1 MSRVNAGDEI
11 GRNDPCPC
19 GSGRKYK
26 KCCMGR
32 GGPRRAAATPPRA
45 GTREDVPVA
54 QEHAR
59 AGRLPEAKDVYEQ
72 VLRSRPDDVQALN
85 GLADVEGRLGR
96 PAESVRLLRRAIA
109 ADERHHASHVMLCQ
123 MLLRVGD
130 FDGAT
135 QSARRA
141 VDLDPNNEAGH
152 RMLADCHYRMRRFDE
167 AIGETKKALALD
179 PGSVNA
185 EFFLA
190 VLLEKKGA
198 LNEARQRL
206 EELIAR
212 GLGPDLL
219 HRAQRELGFVLDRL
233 GEHEAAFALFEQAGA
248 ERAGMPEARGIDG
261 DQPLN
266 LAAAYRRVATTELL
280 SKWSSD
286 AFDDDLPRPS
296 FLVGF
301 PRSGTTLTEQI
312 MAAHPDVVT
321 TDEKMLIRDVKTTML
336 EWFAENNAPAVLAQL
351 DRDDILR
358 LRAEYWKRAQ
368 GVVQTDLSDK
378 VFVDKLPLNLIDL
391 PLINVLFPEA
401 RVIVALRD
409 PRDVCLSC
417 FMQLFGLNTAMVNF
431 LSWERTAAFY
441 AAVMDLWLYLRD
453 KMTLQY
459 LEIRYEDTV
468 DDFPRQARALI
479 DFLGV
484 AWDEG
489 VLAFHEGA
497 RQRFISTPSAAA
509 VSQPVHRGAL
519 ARWRRYPAAT
529 ERVSETLARFVT
541 AFGYD

>member
-1 MSRVNAGDEI
+1 MARDNAGDEV

-19 GSGRKYK
+19 GSGKKYK
-26 KCCMGR
+26 KCCMGK
-32 GGPRRAAATPPRA
+32 GGPRRPVPTLPRA
-45 GTREDVPVA
+45 GLREHAQAA

-59 AGRLPEAKDVYEQ
+59 AGRLPEAKQAYEQ
-72 VLRSRPDDVQALN
+72 ALRAKPDDVTALQ
-85 GLADVEGRLGR
+85 GLAEVEGRLGR
-96 PAESVRLLRRAIA
+96 PGESVSLLRRAIA
-109 ADERHHASHVMLCQ
+109 ADERNLPAHVVLCQ

-141 VDLDPNNEAGH
+141 VDLDPNSEAAH
-152 RMLADCHYRMRRFDE
+152 RMLADCHHRMRRYDE
-167 AIGETKKALALD
+167 AIAETNKALAID

-185 EFFLA
+185 ELFLA
-190 VLLEKKGA
+190 VLLEKKGELSA
-198 LNEARQRL
+198 ARQRL
-206 EELIAR
+206 EALMAG

-219 HRAQRELGFVLDRL
+219 HRAQRELGFVLDKL
-233 GEHEAAFALFEQAGA
+233 GEHEAAFDVFEQAGA
-248 ERAGMPEARGIDG
+248 ARAETPEARGIDG
-261 DQPLN
+261 DQPMN
-266 LAAAYRRVATTELL
+266 LVDGYRKAATKELL
-280 SKWSSD
+280 ARWTRAS
-286 AFDDDLPRPS
+286 FDDDLPRPT

-321 TDEKMLIRDVKTTML
+321 TDEEMLIRDVKKTML
-336 EWFAENNAPAVLAQL
+336 DWFSESSAPEVLAQL
-351 DRDDILR
+351 DRNDIAK
-358 LRAEYWKRAQ
+358 LRAEYWNRAEA
-368 GVVQTDLSDK
+368 VMQTDLSDK

-431 LSWERTAAFY
+431 LSWERTAEFY
-441 AAVMDLWLYLRD
+441 AKVMDLWLHLRD
-453 KMTLQY
+453 LVTVEHV
-459 LEIRYEDTV
+459 EIRYEDTV
-468 DDFPRQARALI
+468 DDFERQARRLI

-489 VLAFHEGA
+489 VLDFHEKA

-509 VSQPVHRGAL
+509 VSQKVHRGAL
-519 ARWRRYPAAT
+519 ARWRRYPSAA
-529 ERVSETLARFVT
+529 ERVSGTLARFVA